1 MNISL
6 QNKLYETASSNNVA
20 YILND
25 NNDFSVTGYKV
36 MENQSNSCL
45 LPCAKLMYNGQI
57 KLVYLVGNYKPLSV
71 VVTRLGVSELNA
83 VIFNLIQRAMEI
95 KANGFFKAESLE
107 LDFDKIFVDTSD
119 YSVHM
124 IYFPVSAGNTGKISS
139 FESEFRVALINL
151 FNSYPVFN
159 APQFQRL
166 CVDLSNGSLPLNQV
180 LKKLQDN
187 INGVNSFNS
196 RIDDPAKFHNVPDYP
211 SGNNPV
217 GSVYKGNEFNNGGDY
232 QVPFTMAQ
240 PELTITAI
248 NSPVQMSLSVT
259 VPEYKI
265 GKNPTMVDGAIT
277 YNPAISRV
285 HCAITFNSGR
295 YYITDLG
302 SANGTY
308 VNQNRLEKQQT
319 VEIHSGDY
327 IKLANSDFIVSF

>member
-6 QNKLYETASSNNVA
+6 QDKLYETVSSNNVA

-57 KLVYLVGNYKPLSV
+57 KLVYIVGNYKPLSV
-71 VVTRLGVSELNA
+71 VVTRLGINELNA
-83 VIFNLIQRAMEI
+83 LIFNLIQSAMEI
-95 KANGFFKAESLE
+95 KSNGFFKAESLE

-119 YSVHM
+119 CSVHM
-124 IYFPVSAGNTGKISS
+124 IYFPVSAGNASNISS

-159 APQFQRL
+159 VPKFQRL

-180 LKKLQDN
+180 LKKSQDSLN
-187 INGVNSFNS
+187 EISSFNS
-196 RIDDPAKFHNVPDYP
+196 RIDNPAKFRNVPDYL
-211 SGNNPV
+211 SGNNSVNPV
-217 GSVYKGNEFNNGGDY
+217 YEEDGFNNGGDC
-232 QVPFTMAQ
+232 QVPFAMVQ
-240 PELTITAI
+240 PELTLTAI
-248 NSPVQMSLSVT
+248 NSPVQLSFSVT

-285 HCAITFNSGR
+285 HCAITFNSGK

-319 VEIHSGDY
+319 VEIRSSDY